1 MPTPRYDPNDID
13 SIFDHSKHLLG
24 KCLEDVVGSLSDK
37 GGKGGLGQL
46 VEKHFFGF
54 ENNNRQEADFATAG
68 VELKCTPLK
77 RRTDANAYAIKERL
91 VCSLINYTED
101 WDKTFEESNFFKK
114 SLLMLILFYLHEK
127 GIPKVRR
134 KFIFTVLWRIPEK
147 DLEII
152 KRDYETIISK
162 IRAGL
167 AHTLS
172 EGDTLYLGACRKG
185 QRGDTLMTQHN
196 NVIGAP
202 RRAWSLKPAYMR
214 TLLEEAERHNVDG
227 AYRNFA
233 KEETYPKSLFTASD
247 VRRVSVETLLLSRF
261 RPHLGKTYSDILHA
275 IGMCA
280 SPAKSKY
287 FLLANHIAT
296 NGAKGNINQ
305 SEEFRKSGLT
315 LKTIRIES
323 DGKVRESMSF
333 ENIDYQEVLDC
344 DFWEDSRLYE
354 LFTNRFLFVCYRATG
369 KHSVSP
375 NGEAEAD
382 YALSKVFFWTMPQQ
396 DLPIAKEYWES
407 IKWCIST
414 NHIDPLH
421 FWRQEDNRM
430 FHVRP
435 KGRNAKDLTENP
447 NGGMVKKYCY
457 WINSN
462 YIENIV
468 NNGV

>member
-1 MPTPRYDPNDID
+1 MPTPRYDRNDID

-24 KCLEDVVGSLSDK
+24 KCLKDVVGSLSEK

-54 ENNNRQEADFATAG
+54 ENNNRQEADFATVG

-114 SLLMLILFYLHEK
+114 CLLMLILFYLHEK
-127 GIPKVRR
+127 GVPNLRR
-134 KFIFTVLWRIPEK
+134 KFIFSALWKMPQK

-152 KRDYETIISK
+152 KRDYEVIIEK
-162 IRAGL
+162 VRNGM

-185 QRGDTLMTQHN
+185 QKGDSLVPQHN
-196 NVIGAP
+196 NPIGAP
-202 RRAWSLKPAYMR
+202 RRAWCLKPAYMR
-214 TLLEEAERHNVDG
+214 TVLDEVERHNVGG
-227 AYRNFA
+227 AYWNHGYDSSSHDA
-233 KEETYPKSLFTASD
+233 LFSTSD
-247 VRRVSVETLLLSRF
+247 VRRLSVESLLRMRF
-261 RPHLGKTYSDILHA
+261 LPYVGKTYTEILRLL
-275 IGMCA
+275 GLNA
-280 SPAKSKY
+280 SSAKSKY

-315 LKTIRIES
+315 MKTVRVEA
-323 DGKVRESMSF
+323 DGRVRESMSF
-333 ENIDYQEVLDC
+333 ENIDYQEVFDC

-354 LFTNRFLFVCYRATG
+354 LFSNKFLFVCYKSTG
-369 KHSVSP
+369 RRVARPDGKD
-375 NGEAEAD
+375 ETEYTLAKA
-382 YALSKVFFWTMPQQ
+382 FFWTMPQL
-396 DLPIAKEYWES
+396 DLLSAREYWEN
-407 IKWCIST
+407 IKHCVASNNIS
-414 NHIDPLH
+414 PAC
-421 FWRQEDNRM
+421 FWRQEENRK

-435 KGRNAKDLTENP
+435 KGRNAKDLSDNP
-447 NGGMVKKYCY
+447 NGGKVKKYCY
-457 WINSN
+457 WINSR
-462 YIENIV
+462 YIEDIV
-468 NNGV
+468 KNEI